1 MDCNL
6 LRFNRLQSI
15 ITKIKMPFEISRKG
29 NTTGGMVALISMSSF
44 ILCLTVSTESAKRLT
59 KNSSETDY

>member
-6 LRFNRLQSI
+6 LKFNWLQSV

-29 NTTGGMVALISMSSF
+29 STTGSMVALISMSSF
-44 ILCLTVSTESAKRLT
+44 ILLSYYQS
-59 KNSSETDY
+59 

>member
-6 LRFNRLQSI
+6 LRFNRLQSV

-44 ILCLTVSTESAKRLT
+44 ILLSYYQS
-59 KNSSETDY
+59 